1 MPSKKKNSDSN
12 KKNIIYRKTKW
23 RGYDAAPAR
32 KPKSKR
38 TPVRKPDTSIG
49 DAEFY
54 AHISRFLSPIGELGY
69 RRYLGDPKKGE
80 GGAPKRTQILNRPK
94 GSNDG
99 LTSLPLNKFL
109 GLHVPPLKDYPDHK
123 TLRKIAEELNKQ
135 SISPLETI
143 AGGTVSIDYGSGYL
157 DPGGALSNP
166 DQQTQVYA
174 HEYTHRGI
182 DELLKD
188 PYIRDKVKEL
198 LFLIGTDKN
207 EQKPL
212 KGLSKIGSDLTREV
226 LPDSGWLR
234 DLVLNSILGG
244 VRPLTEA
251 EKVRERTKTEH
262 RGNERLTRFIDNLSQ
277 LKYGETHNLDNTP
290 LPLHGTR
297 ASGRPEHESISGGGS
312 SQAVIP
318 LNTQDNA
325 EHISNLLKQVEKR
338 ALELMQPMDEVPSA
352 AEKDKKDFT
361 VKTSAPP
368 TQEERDMGEYGLR
381 GESIQDIRARLKSTP
396 RSRMANKAATLNKG
410 GSVVERNPYN
420 YTARAI

>member
-1 MPSKKKNSDSN
+1 M
-12 KKNIIYRKTKW
+12 TK
-23 RGYDAAPAR
+23 PAR

-49 DAEFY
+49 DADFY
-54 AHISRFLSPIGELGY
+54 AHISRFMGPIGELGF
-69 RRYLGDPKKGE
+69 RKYLGDPEKGE
-80 GGAPKRTQILNRPK
+80 GGVPERTQILNRPK
-94 GSNDG
+94 GSDDG
-99 LTSLPLNKFL
+99 LTSLIRKKFL
-109 GLHVPPLKDYPDHK
+109 GAEIPPLKDYPDDK
-123 TLRKIAEELNKQ
+123 KLRKIAEELNKQ

-143 AGGTVSIDYGSGYL
+143 DGGTVSIDYGSGYL
-157 DPGGALSNP
+157 DPDGALSNS
-166 DQQTQVYA
+166 DQQAQVYA

-182 DELLKD
+182 DELKKD
-188 PYIRDKVKEL
+188 PYIRDKIKEL
-198 LFLIGTDKN
+198 LLLIGTNKN

-212 KGLSKIGSDLTREV
+212 KGLSKIGSAITREM

-251 EKVRERTKTEH
+251 EKVRGRAEAED
-262 RGNERLTRFIDNLSQ
+262 RGNERLTRRIDNANQ
-277 LKYGETHNLDNTP
+277 LEHMETHNLNKPT
-290 LPLHGTR
+290 LPLHGTP
-297 ASGRPEHESISGGGS
+297 ASGRPEEHESISGGGS

-338 ALELMQPMDEVPSA
+338 ALELMQPTDEVPFVLQDQDTKNI
-352 AEKDKKDFT
+352 EKPIKVKEQDFT
-361 VKTSAPP
+361 VKTKP
-368 TQEERDMGEYGLR
+368 
-381 GESIQDIRARLKSTP
+381 
-396 RSRMANKAATLNKG
+396 ATLNKG